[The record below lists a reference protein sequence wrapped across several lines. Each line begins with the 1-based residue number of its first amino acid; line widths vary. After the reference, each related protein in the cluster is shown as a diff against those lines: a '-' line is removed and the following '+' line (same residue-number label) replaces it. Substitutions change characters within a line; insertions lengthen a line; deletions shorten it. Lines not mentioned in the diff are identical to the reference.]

1 MLLGE
6 TMPHKTTDDTSI
18 NIRYYQSFRH
28 LQDQDEHQVALAFD
42 AIMFDRE
49 LALPAVI
56 EMYLM
61 TIGERIPSVD
71 VYSTDMEKRATYAY
85 TNKNTSHI
93 KTTSSK
99 KQSLIV
105 IDESTKENTRKLKL
119 LRYFLVQLM
128 AFSNSKSAIPL
139 LCRALEDKEP
149 LIRIEAMLGLE
160 DFRAIDAYHLIE
172 TRLRDVD
179 SEVREVAQVVC
190 NNLRSRM

>member
-1 MLLGE
+1 MN
-6 TMPHKTTDDTSI
+6 TKWP
-18 NIRYYQSFRH
+18 
-28 LQDQDEHQVALAFD
+28 LAFD

-49 LALPAVI
+49 LALPVVV

-85 TNKNTSHI
+85 TSKNTSHI

-105 IDESTKENTRKLKL
+105 IDESTKENARKLKL

-128 AFSNSKSAIPL
+128 AFSDSKSAISL

-149 LIRIEAMLGLE
+149 LIQINSCLDWKTFVQLKH
-160 DFRAIDAYHLIE
+160 II
-172 TRLRDVD
+172 
-179 SEVREVAQVVC
+179 
-190 NNLRSRM
+190 